1 MASLTVHALLAVSH
15 TFSRAHMLKPDKP
28 CDCAYEAAVSRSNL
42 HLIANLKLPPH
53 LINSRLVNSFAMPNT
68 HFRFRKSHGGRGLEA
83 GITSHVKRSGQDT
96 SSAAHLAFSYG
107 DLRGQSATIVVEE
120 NPSPHD
126 VNLTLTSQDKNDL
139 RNFFF
144 PPYSLSKPH

>member
-1 MASLTVHALLAVSH
+1 MASLTVHTLLAVSH

-68 HFRFRKSHGGRGLEA
+68 HFRFRKSHGATASE
-83 GITSHVKRSGQDT
+83 
-96 SSAAHLAFSYG
+96 LA
-107 DLRGQSATIVVEE
+107 
-120 NPSPHD
+120 
-126 VNLTLTSQDKNDL
+126 
-139 RNFFF
+139 
-144 PPYSLSKPH
+144 